1 MAVTEPAVALN
12 VAVVEPGAT
21 VTDPG
26 VVSAELL
33 SETVTLTPPLGAAA
47 DRVTLHEELEPE
59 AMLDGEHCKL
69 EMLVAG
75 AGGVTVTAAVAELPL
90 RDAVIMTD

>member
-1 MAVTEPAVALN
+1 LAVTEPAVALN
-12 VAVVEPGAT
+12 FAVVEPAAT
-21 VTDPG
+21 VTDDG

-33 SETVTLTPPLGAAA
+33 SETVTVKPLLGAAA
-47 DRVTLHEELEPE
+47 DRVTVQVELEPE
-59 AMLDGEHCKL
+59 AMLVGEHCKP

-75 AGGVTVTAAVAELPL
+75 GGGVTVTAAVAELPL

>member
-1 MAVTEPAVALN
+1 MTEPAVALN
-12 VAVVEPGAT
+12 FAMVEPAAT
-21 VTDPG
+21 VTDDG

-33 SETVTLTPPLGAAA
+33 SETVTVKPLLGADA
-47 DRVTLHEELEPE
+47 DRVSVQVELEPE
-59 AMLDGEHCKL
+59 AMLVGEHCKP

-75 AGGVTVTAAVAELPL
+75 GGGVTVTAAVAELPL